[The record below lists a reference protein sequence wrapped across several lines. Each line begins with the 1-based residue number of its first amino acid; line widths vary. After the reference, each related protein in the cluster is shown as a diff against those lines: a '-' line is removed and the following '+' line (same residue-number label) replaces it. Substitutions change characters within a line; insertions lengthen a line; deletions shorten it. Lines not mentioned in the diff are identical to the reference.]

1 MKQIITFVLFTFV
14 ISAAYAQVGIGTTT
28 PDASAA
34 LEVSSADKGFLMPR
48 MTTAQREAIANP
60 AEALKVYDTDT
71 QSFWS
76 YIDGA
81 WAESK
86 PGVGKFV
93 DGNPDDIAFYDGRVG
108 IGRSQFSQ
116 AHKLIVLGTKDN
128 DDTNTATR
136 IDAFYEGTGISR
148 ATYGLSAFSRNQ
160 SNATVD
166 YGIGTQG
173 IVQNPNPGGTI
184 NVATG
189 SWPQLFNSGN
199 IGFGAGFIALAT
211 NEEGGTI
218 TTARGMDITVDN
230 KSGST
235 MGQPSIGSM
244 FFTNNGTITGDGYGL
259 FIGGA
264 GSGSVGGDS
273 YALYISTPF
282 SNVAGNSYALYSDN
296 TGDSYMEGNLGV
308 GTSSPQQKVHINGVM
323 RLEPQAAPPTGA
335 LGDLYV
341 STGGDLFFH
350 DGTGWQQVQLVP

>member
-1 MKQIITFVLFTFV
+1 MKQIINLAIFTFV

-48 MTTAQREAIANP
+48 MTTVQREAIANP
-60 AEALKVYDTDT
+60 AEALEVYDTDT
-71 QSFWS
+71 MSFWS

-86 PGVGKFV
+86 PGVGKFI
-93 DGNPDDIAFYDGRVG
+93 DGNVEEIAYYEDRVG
-108 IGRSQFSQ
+108 IGLNQFSQ
-116 AHKLIVLGTKDN
+116 AHKLYVRGDN
-128 DDTNTATR
+128 DDDRVYTSAR
-136 IDAFYEGTGISR
+136 IDAFYGGSGTSA
-148 ATYGLSAFSRNQ
+148 ATYALGAVARN
-160 SNATVD
+160 SGPGTIDFA
-166 YGIGTQG
+166 IGTQG
-173 IVQNPNPGGTI
+173 IVQNPSGSGTI
-184 NVATG
+184 NTAVG
-189 SWPQLFNSGN
+189 SYPQISNGSNIDYGAGMVSDVSNSGSIN
-199 IGFGAGFIALAT
+199 LVRGFDIGVF
-211 NEEGGTI
+211 NQSGGT
-218 TTARGMDITVDN
+218 M
-230 KSGST
+230 S
-235 MGQPSIGSM
+235 QPSLGSM

-273 YALYISTPF
+273 YALYIATPF

-350 DGTGWQQVQLVP
+350 DGNGWQQVQLVP